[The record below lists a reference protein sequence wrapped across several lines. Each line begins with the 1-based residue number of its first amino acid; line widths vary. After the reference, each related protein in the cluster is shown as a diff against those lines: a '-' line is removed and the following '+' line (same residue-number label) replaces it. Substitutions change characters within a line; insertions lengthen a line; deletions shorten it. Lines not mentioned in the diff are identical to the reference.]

1 MILLNP
7 IVFSVIVLV
16 VLCLFRLN
24 VLMAL
29 LISAISGGLI
39 AGMGIEDVM
48 KALIGGM
55 GGNSETALSYILLGT
70 LAAGMA
76 YTGIADIL
84 SQKISKMIKGKK
96 FILYAILV
104 VIACCSQNIIPVH
117 IAFIPILIPPLLH
130 VMNKLKIDR
139 RAIACCLAFGLKA
152 PYIALPFGFGLIFQT
167 IIADNLTQNGME
179 VAAGDVWK
187 TTIYIGASMMVGLI
201 IAIFIFNKP
210 REYKDIEIVSP
221 QVEITENTKL
231 NKAHI
236 ITLIGA
242 FLTLIIQLKFK
253 SLPLGALI
261 GIIVMIAGGAI
272 KWNDIDKVFSE
283 GISIMGMIAFIML
296 VASGYGNVIRET
308 GAVNELVQASLS
320 IMGNSK
326 FIASCIMMVI
336 GLIVTMGIGTSFGTV
351 PILAILYV
359 PLCSQMG
366 FSVSGTIILIAAA
379 AALGDA
385 GSPASDTTLGPT
397 AGLNVDGQHNH
408 IWDTC
413 VPTAIAYNVPIA
425 ISAILLASFVI

>member
-7 IVFSVIVLV
+7 IVFSVIILV
-16 VLCLFRLN
+16 VLCLFKLN

-39 AGMGIEDVM
+39 AGMNIQDIM
-48 KALIGGM
+48 KTLVGGM

-84 SQKISKMIKGKK
+84 SLKIAKIMKGKK
-96 FILYAILV
+96 IILYAILV
-104 VIACCSQNIIPVH
+104 VIACFSQNLIPVH

-130 VMNKLKIDR
+130 MMNKLKIDR

-167 IIADNLTQNGME
+167 IIAENLTQNGME

-187 TTIYIGASMMVGLI
+187 TTIYIGASMIIGLI
-201 IAIFIFNKP
+201 VALFMFNKP

-221 QVEITENTKL
+221 QIAITEETKL
-231 NKAHI
+231 NRAHI

-261 GIIVMIAGGAI
+261 GIIFMIAGGAI
-272 KWNDIDKVFSE
+272 KWNDIDKIFSE

-296 VASGYGNVIRET
+296 VASGYGSVIRET
-308 GAVNELVQASLS
+308 GAVNELVEASLS

-326 FIASCIMMVI
+326 LIASCIMMLI
-336 GLIVTMGIGTSFGTV
+336 GLVVTMGIGTSFGTV

-366 FSVSGTIILIAAA
+366 FSVSATIILIAAA

-413 VPTAIAYNVPIA
+413 VPTALAYNIPIA
-425 ISAILLASFVI
+425 IVAILMASFVL

>member
-16 VLCLFRLN
+16 ILCLLKLN
-24 VLMAL
+24 VLMSL
-29 LISAISGGLI
+29 LISAIAGGLI
-39 AGMGIEDVM
+39 SGMPIQDIM
-48 KALIGGM
+48 ATLIGGM

-84 SQKISKMIKGKK
+84 SIKISKMIKGKK
-96 FILYAILV
+96 FILYSILV
-104 VIACCSQNIIPVH
+104 VIACFSQNLIPVH

-152 PYIALPFGFGLIFQT
+152 PYIALPFGFGMIFQT
-167 IIADNLTQNGME
+167 IVADNLTQNGME
-179 VAAGDVWK
+179 VVAGDVWK
-187 TTIYIGASMMVGLI
+187 STIYIGLSMVVGLVV
-201 IAIFIFNKP
+201 AILVFNKP
-210 REYKDIEIVSP
+210 REYKDIDIVSSNIK
-221 QVEITENTKL
+221 VTADNKL
-231 NKAHI
+231 NRSHI

-253 SLPLGALI
+253 SLPLGALL
-261 GIIVMIAGGAI
+261 GIIVMIAGGAV
-272 KWNDIDKVFSE
+272 KWKDIDKIFSE
-283 GISIMGMIAFIML
+283 GISLMGMIAFIML
-296 VASGYGNVIRET
+296 VAAGYGSVIRET
-308 GAVNELVQASLS
+308 GAVNELVEASLS

-326 FIASCIMMVI
+326 LIASCIMMLI
-336 GLIVTMGIGTSFGTV
+336 GLVVTMGIGTSFGTV
-351 PILAILYV
+351 PILAVLYV
-359 PLCSQMG
+359 PLCSQLG
-366 FSVSGTIILIAAA
+366 FSISGTIILIAAA

-397 AGLNVDGQHNH
+397 AGLNADGQHDH

-413 VPTAIAYNVPIA
+413 VPTALAYNIPIA
-425 ISAILLASFVI
+425 ISAILLASFVM

>member
-24 VLMAL
+24 VLMSL
-29 LISAISGGLI
+29 LIAAISGGLI

-84 SQKISKMIKGKK
+84 SLKISKMIKGRK
-96 FILYAILV
+96 FILYSILV

-187 TTIYIGASMMVGLI
+187 STIYIGASMVVGLI
-201 IAIFIFNKP
+201 VAIFVFNKP
-210 REYKDIEIVSP
+210 REYKTVEIVSP
-221 QVEITENTKL
+221 QIEVTEVTKL

-236 ITLIGA
+236 ITLVGA
-242 FLTLIIQLKFK
+242 FLTLVIQLKFK

-397 AGLNVDGQHNH
+397 AGLNADGQHNH

-425 ISAILLASFVI
+425 IAAILLASFVI

>member
-7 IVFSVIVLV
+7 IVFSVIILV
-16 VLCLFRLN
+16 VLCLFKLN

-39 AGMGIEDVM
+39 SGMSIQDIM
-48 KALIGGM
+48 KTLVGGM

-84 SQKISKMIKGKK
+84 SLKIAKMIKGKK

-104 VIACCSQNIIPVH
+104 VIACFSQNLIPVH

-167 IIADNLTQNGME
+167 IIADNLTQNGM
-179 VAAGDVWK
+179 VVSAGDVWK
-187 TTIYIGASMMVGLI
+187 STIYIGASMIIGLI
-201 IAIFIFNKP
+201 VAIFVFNKP
-210 REYKDIEIVSP
+210 RDYNDVEIISP
-221 QVEITENTKL
+221 QIEVTENTKL
-231 NKAHI
+231 SKAHI
-236 ITLIGA
+236 ITIIGA
-242 FLTLIIQLKFK
+242 FLTLIIQLKFE
-253 SLPLGALI
+253 SLPLGALL

-272 KWNDIDKVFSE
+272 KWNDIDKIFSE

-296 VASGYGNVIRET
+296 VASGYGSVIRET
-308 GAVNELVQASLS
+308 GAVNELVEASLS

-326 FIASCIMMVI
+326 LIASCIMMLI
-336 GLIVTMGIGTSFGTV
+336 GLVVTIGIGTSFGTV

-397 AGLNVDGQHNH
+397 AGLNADGQHDH

-413 VPTAIAYNVPIA
+413 VPTGLAYNIPIA
-425 ISAILLASFVI
+425 IAAILLSSFVL

>member
-24 VLMAL
+24 VLMSL
-29 LISAISGGLI
+29 LIAAISGGLI

-48 KALIGGM
+48 KTLIGGM

-84 SQKISKMIKGKK
+84 SLKISKMIKGRK
-96 FILYAILV
+96 FILYSILV

-187 TTIYIGASMMVGLI
+187 STIYIGASMVVGLI
-201 IAIFIFNKP
+201 VAIFVFNKP
-210 REYKDIEIVSP
+210 REYKTVEIVSP
-221 QVEITENTKL
+221 QIEVTEVTKL

-236 ITLIGA
+236 ITLVGA
-242 FLTLIIQLKFK
+242 FLTLVIQLKFK

-397 AGLNVDGQHNH
+397 AGLNADGQHNH

-425 ISAILLASFVI
+425 IAAILLASFVI

>member
-7 IVFSVIVLV
+7 IVFSVIILV
-16 VLCLFRLN
+16 VLCLFKLN

-39 AGMGIEDVM
+39 SGMSIQDIM
-48 KALIGGM
+48 KTLVGGM

-84 SQKISKMIKGKK
+84 SIKISKMIKGKK

-104 VIACCSQNIIPVH
+104 VIACFSQNLIPVH

-152 PYIALPFGFGLIFQT
+152 PYIALPFGFGLIFQK
-167 IIADNLTQNGME
+167 IIADNLTQNGM
-179 VAAGDVWK
+179 VVVSGDVWK
-187 TTIYIGASMMVGLI
+187 STIYIGASMIIGLI
-201 IAIFIFNKP
+201 VAIFVFNKP
-210 REYKDIEIVSP
+210 REYNDVEIISP
-221 QVEITENTKL
+221 QVEVTEDTKL
-231 NKAHI
+231 NRAHI
-236 ITLIGA
+236 VTLIGA

-272 KWNDIDKVFSE
+272 KWNDIDKIFSE

-296 VASGYGNVIRET
+296 VASGYGSVIRET
-308 GAVNELVQASLS
+308 GAVNELVEASLS

-326 FIASCIMMVI
+326 LIASCIMMLI
-336 GLIVTMGIGTSFGTV
+336 GLVVTIGIGTSFGTV

-397 AGLNVDGQHNH
+397 AGLNADGQHDH
-408 IWDTC
+408 IWS
-413 VPTAIAYNVPIA
+413 YG
-425 ISAILLASFVI
+425 ISI